1 MKRKNCVGKRVMA
14 AVLAVMT
21 GFMIAP
27 GSAITAR
34 AGEEI
39 AEEVILETREEDYFE
54 DGDIL
59 VEPEESGEATLQE
72 APVEES
78 PAEEELIPEET
89 PAETEDDSSFEENI
103 TYGDYEYSLSEDN
116 AIIRSYSGNEAD
128 VVIPGEIDGHKVIE
142 ISYEAFKGNTAI
154 ETLVIPDTV
163 TVLRNGAFKE
173 CTNLREVVLPDSIT
187 EIGNYAFYQCE
198 KMTIP
203 SKRLPESLKEIGFG
217 AFWGTTSLT
226 ELTIPKG
233 LTKVDRQV
241 FLHSIN
247 TIYFEDGMTV
257 IPADICNYADNI
269 TKVVIPKSV
278 TELGASCFYSCS
290 KLEHIELPSGLK
302 LIDNWALG
310 GCDKLDNVVIPDSVT
325 ELANSV
331 FEGCDSLKNIHLP
344 KNLQAIGERAFQDC
358 KELEGVAIPKTVKSV
373 GERAFSTCVKLRSI
387 ELPQGLETIGKEAF
401 YKDEALEKI
410 TIPSTV
416 TSMGADIFK
425 GSVKAVEFAPGMTK
439 IPDNACSG
447 ANNLT
452 EVIIPEGIKT
462 IGGKAFMNCK
472 SLEELVVPE
481 SATTIGAKAFAGDR
495 GLIVVIPATLEN
507 IGDKAF
513 DDCIMAQKCGEDT
526 RWELDLARN
535 AAAVVGTG
543 EVGVTEGNIFRS
555 SVSKVKFLEIGEG
568 ITVIS
573 DRAFEGSE
581 NLMSVVMA
589 DTVRIIGKEAFK
601 DCPKLQRVDFSAAL
615 ETIEDKA
622 FDGCSS
628 INNVVF
634 AGDAPQVNET
644 AIPYEKIK
652 AVYPAGAKG
661 YDAAWKAQ
669 FSYWRWDT
677 FNNTL
682 PRKDIVLVLDNARPM
697 NEYGRLANMK
707 ESATYFCEKLGGRL
721 NNTRI
726 SIVDAGGYDYYY
738 VKNSTDVIWEKEVIN
753 NFGIIPGNAYYEDGL
768 SQAYHIIQ
776 ESDSEYKAVIFF
788 GAGDVGRYGNE
799 ESDQRDAYGYG
810 QAFREIGC
818 ETYSLAVT
826 PEEQGAACLILFA
839 GDVNRVAFINDID
852 RFTDIFAG
860 EKVVEDQENDFI
872 AAFTDLAEKPE
883 EGLCFNPEKDRYE
896 AVFKGEAV
904 TPKVLV
910 TSSQG
915 ILKEGTDYTLKYSGN
930 TKLNAKGNPATVT
943 ITGKGN
949 YSGKKVLEFYLL
961 QDESEGPKEGTL
973 AVKIEFKASGHVYN
987 GKAQTV
993 TCTTD
998 SEAGELSVTDAS
1010 GKLLTLGE
1018 DFILKYNTNVNVGTA
1033 KVTVRGIGEYKGSV
1047 TKTFKI
1053 TPDTASEIA
1062 ALVDESAPVIYD
1074 PKGASPRL
1082 NVTVSRGEETQV
1094 LKEGKDYVINCK
1106 NNKKVGTAKCTVSF
1120 LGNFK
1125 GHGKIKDIP
1134 FTIIPA
1140 SFKKAD
1146 IIVPNV
1152 AYNYKKAGT
1161 YRSKPIISIDGVLL
1175 SKNDYDVK
1183 YFCGGREL
1191 EKKEKITLDVW
1202 NEEYSRNIDV
1212 VITGKGN
1219 YEGDVFYS
1227 DYNVILSLAAIDLS
1241 KAQIVA
1247 REQNAK
1253 GKNVPIKTQQYT
1265 GSEVKPEVAV
1275 VVTVKGRKVRVP
1287 SYMYEV
1293 KYLNNVKAGK
1303 ATVMIVGKGG
1313 DTVGKCKTTFTI
1325 AAKKIR

>member
-72 APVEES
+72 EPVEES

-187 EIGNYAFYQCE
+187 EIGDYAFYQCE

-257 IPADICNYADNI
+257 IPANICNYADNI

-278 TELGASCFYSCS
+278 TELGASCFYTCS

-325 ELANSV
+325 ELAKSV

-344 KNLQAIGERAFQDC
+344 KNLQAIGDRAFQDC

-839 GDVNRVAFINDID
+839 GDVNRVALINDID

-860 EKVVEDQENDFI
+860 NKLHADEDDDFV
-872 AAFTDLAEKPE
+872 ATFTDLADSPA
-883 EGLCFNPEKDRYE
+883 EGLSFNSENGHYE
-896 AVFKGEAV
+896 AVFKGNAV
-904 TPKVLV
+904 TPKVMV
-910 TSSQG
+910 SSSKG
-915 ILKEGTDYTLKYSGN
+915 ILKEGYDYTVKYSGN
-930 TKLNAKGNPATVT
+930 TKLNAKGKPATVT

-949 YSGKKVLEFYLL
+949 YSGKQVLEFYLL
-961 QDESEGPKEGTL
+961 KDESESPKEGSK
-973 AVKIEFKASGHVYN
+973 AIKVKFKAAKHTYN
-987 GKAQTV
+987 GKPQKV
-993 TCTTD
+993 SCKTD
-998 SEAGELSVTDAS
+998 FEAGELAVTDAGT
-1010 GKLLTLGE
+1010 GKLLTVAE
-1018 DFILKYNTNVNVGTA
+1018 DFILTYSSNVKVGTA
-1033 KVTVRGIGEYKGSV
+1033 KVTVRGIGEYKGTV

-1053 TPDTASEIA
+1053 TPDTTSEIT
-1062 ALVDESAPVIYD
+1062 ALADTDTSVIYD
-1074 PKGASPRL
+1074 PKGATPRL
-1082 NVTVSRGEETQV
+1082 SVVANYGEET
-1094 LKEGKDYVINCK
+1094 LTLREGADYVIKCK
-1106 NNKKVGTAKCTVSF
+1106 DNKNAGTGKCTVSF
-1120 LGNFK
+1120 IGNFK
-1125 GHGKIKDIP
+1125 GHAAVKDIP
-1134 FTIIPA
+1134 FTISPA
-1140 SFKKAD
+1140 SFKMAELS
-1146 IIVPNV
+1146 VPNLG
-1152 AYNYKKAGT
+1152 YTRPGKN
-1161 YRSKPIISIDGVLL
+1161 RSTPVIVVDGVRVD
-1175 SKNDYDVK
+1175 KKDYDVK
-1183 YFCGGREL
+1183 YYYAGEEL
-1191 EKKEKITLDVW
+1191 TDKDKISL
-1202 NEEYSRNIDV
+1202 NLMSGEYMRKIDV
-1212 VITGKGN
+1212 VVTGKGN
-1219 YEGDVFYS
+1219 YEAGTLHGSY
-1227 DYNVILSLAAIDLS
+1227 YVIWKIAAVNLSGA
-1241 KAQIVA
+1241 KIVA
-1247 REQNAK
+1247 KEKNAK
-1253 GKNVPIKTQQYT
+1253 GKNVAIKSQQYT
-1265 GSEVKPEVAV
+1265 GKEIRPEVAV
-1275 VVTVKGRKVRVP
+1275 VITSGGRQVRIP

-1303 ATVMIVGKGG
+1303 ATIIVTAKG
-1313 DTVGKCKTTFTI
+1313 DSTVGSCKTTFTI
-1325 AAKKIR
+1325 AAKKIN